1 MIKSVKQSFEVKEDF
16 RVKERV
22 GENFKI
28 EKGTFRVWLILQEIH
43 GRW

>member
-1 MIKSVKQSFEVKEDF
+1 MKENFKVKEDF

-28 EKGTFRVWLILQEIH
+28 EKGGAFSVWLILHEIP